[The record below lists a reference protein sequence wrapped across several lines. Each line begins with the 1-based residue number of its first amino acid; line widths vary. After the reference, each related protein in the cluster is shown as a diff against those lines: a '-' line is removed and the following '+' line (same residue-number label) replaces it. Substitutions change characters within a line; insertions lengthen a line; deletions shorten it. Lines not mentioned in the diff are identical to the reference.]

1 MRPGGER
8 SCPREVEGEKE
19 TIPVALQLCKRRE
32 IEKERKKGDSL
43 AIGAGLCRS
52 AEVLRPGKCL
62 CGGERLLDIQA
73 GWYSSVDAG
82 SDPDALVLDG
92 CPDAMTPCTLP
103 GTWILFQGREKNP
116 EMTGKSLFAW
126 IYLGVFFS
134 ARWQK
139 WGSRNR
145 NVKKCF
151 SAKWS

>member
-32 IEKERKKGDSL
+32 REKERKKGDSL

-73 GWYSSVDAG
+73 GWYSSVV
-82 SDPDALVLDG
+82 SM
-92 CPDAMTPCTLP
+92 AMYDVIIPNK
-103 GTWILFQGREKNP
+103 E
-116 EMTGKSLFAW
+116 
-126 IYLGVFFS
+126 
-134 ARWQK
+134 
-139 WGSRNR
+139 
-145 NVKKCF
+145 
-151 SAKWS
+151 